1 MLETLDYTIRI
12 NLELL
17 IGERQRRNV
26 LIAFPTGALPKIKRI
41 YTVKGRGGAPFEP
54 LFRAAGS

>member
-41 YTVKGRGGAPFEP
+41 YTVKGRGA
-54 LFRAAGS
+54 SI